1 MRRAILLPAVLLGAA
16 YVGYPYLTLY
26 WIDRALITDDE
37 AALTRLV
44 DFPRVR
50 TGLKADL
57 KLQVLGKAHAEAEKR
72 PILGAL
78 GAALA
83 GLLAPTV
90 VDNAVDGM
98 VTPRAILDS
107 DLVVEHQRKD
117 ESFAPFVT
125 YAFFSAP
132 TRFRFDLKD
141 PNRPD
146 SLRIAA
152 KMDLVG
158 PRWRVVAIE
167 LPPVESWFVKRPE

>member
-1 MRRAILLPAVLLGAA
+1 MRRVIPLLAVLLAAA
-16 YVGYPYLTLY
+16 YVGYPYLTMY

-37 AALTRLV
+37 TALIRLV

-50 TGLKADL
+50 EGLKADL
-57 KLQVLGKAHAEAEKR
+57 KLQVLDKAQAAAENR
-72 PILGAL
+72 PILGAF

-83 GLLAPTV
+83 GLLGPTV
-90 VDNAVDGM
+90 VDSAVDGM

-107 DLVVEHQRKD
+107 DIVVEHQRKD

-141 PNRPD
+141 PNKAD
-146 SLRIAA
+146 SPTITAEMA
-152 KMDLVG
+152 LVG

-167 LPPVESWFVKRPE
+167 LPPIDSWFANPPE